1 VGHIVDTLLRMERLC
16 RSVDALSPERYC
28 QRGSVTIEL
37 HGLDEQHHLDA
48 SDDGARSSANAD
60 GGRAMLEHFPTKHV
74 PAQAGMIPVCVAK
87 MRPSIDLEPRPD
99 SIGTEKAQ
107 GLQLFAHPATQPDG
121 TAARIERAC
130 GTAFRVSFADL
141 TYRNSA

>member
-1 VGHIVDTLLRMERLC
+1 MVGHIVDTLLQMERLC

-28 QRGSVTIEL
+28 QLGSVTIKL
-37 HGLDEQHHLDA
+37 HGLDEQHHLDV
-48 SDDGARSSANAD
+48 SDNGARSSANAD
-60 GGRAMLEHFPTKHV
+60 GGRAMLEHFPAKW
-74 PAQAGMIPVCVAK
+74 IPVCVAK
-87 MRPSIDLEPRPD
+87 MRPSIDLEPRSD
-99 SIGTEKAQ
+99 SIGTEKAR

-121 TAARIERAC
+121 TAARMERAC